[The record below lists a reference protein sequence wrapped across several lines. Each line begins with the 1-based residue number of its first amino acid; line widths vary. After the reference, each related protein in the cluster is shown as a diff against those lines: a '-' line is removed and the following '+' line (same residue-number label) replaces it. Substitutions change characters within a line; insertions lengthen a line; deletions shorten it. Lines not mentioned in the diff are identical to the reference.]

1 MLLKSKSATM
11 TAAWGDLAALD
22 NLFFRRPSASWLFHL
37 TEIFSATKKRNK
49 IKEHKKEK
57 ERKKEKK
64 KKSSGGDV
72 IADDAVHFGRGH
84 FTFSSF
90 FFFFFFFFFL
100 AFCKKKM
107 CHSSSSS
114 VSGILFFILFWTF
127 GPVARGSS
135 PGRPLTLHPSAH
147 SSFYFSFLFFC
158 VFHGR
163 AFRPP
168 PSPDDEKEEMTKKK
182 RNKKE
187 LGKAPAGSRLGSS
200 DVALFFFFFFL
211 SSTPFKGFQ
220 KRLSMADSGSL
231 LVHT

>member
-1 MLLKSKSATM
+1 M

-100 AFCKKKM
+100 AFCKKK
-107 CHSSSSS
+107 C
-114 VSGILFFILFWTF
+114 VILL
-127 GPVARGSS
+127 
-135 PGRPLTLHPSAH
+135 RPA
-147 SSFYFSFLFFC
+147 FL
-158 VFHGR
+158 G
-163 AFRPP
+163 
-168 PSPDDEKEEMTKKK
+168 
-182 RNKKE
+182 
-187 LGKAPAGSRLGSS
+187 
-200 DVALFFFFFFL
+200 FFFL
-211 SSTPFKGFQ
+211 FSFGLLDPSLEDHL
-220 KRLSMADSGSL
+220 RADR
-231 LVHT
+231 